1 MARTLVGQ
9 LILKLRAEGLGEAD
23 KVARTLRDI
32 DSAART
38 LGKVRAGDWGAAF
51 GKQLAQLRATPA
63 EIEAV
68 RRSWT
73 NLVADLDNKNITK
86 ALRKQNIATWKT
98 ATISH
103 LAAVRAEAQETEK
116 RIVAMHR
123 SLGMGLKPFMVMG
136 GGYTAAYMGGV
147 AGRHALIAASNE
159 RRVQAEAKYAGLDAG
174 ERGRINARADEL
186 AERYRLQ
193 KSQIYEVMKEASLSM
208 PSTDA
213 ALNVS
218 DEMARAYLVL
228 SNLFGPEG
236 ALVGLRQFNKALD
249 NIERVSPEEY
259 RYFIENY
266 TKAQQVVGLDMDPAA
281 FAQAIKF
288 ARAGGKVFG
297 DEFLSQW
304 LPMLI
309 AESGGPDS
317 GTQLRAGFDQFIVG
331 RASKKSLAEQK
342 AMGLRDEQGRLLNQE
357 AFTDNPLKWVWDTLL
372 PKLREK
378 GVDTDNETELARI
391 LGELTNNRLSSDLLI
406 RAILSMEQYRR
417 LVEERLPNAVGLDD
431 ADTIQADNP
440 FAAWEGFKN
449 SLENLSAAILPMDHV
464 SAALNTLA
472 DGINALAA
480 AARDNPGLTAL
491 GIGAG
496 GAVLYGGGK
505 SAIGAMADLFGLKS
519 SAIALDGSAAALTRA
534 AIALGG
540 AGVADDVVPD
550 ALKKGGTAA
559 AGGAAV
565 AGGAAIV
572 AGAAAGYA
580 AYETIKQT
588 TADNARENKAGPY
601 KDYSE
606 GYSAEENAARNYK
619 MFHGVQFEGGWHR
632 VGLGAG
638 PAPGI
643 ESALADLDRLR
654 NEAAQTGSDVKN
666 SLGVTVTPTVDS
678 SSIDSFLA
686 KVRAAIAEL
695 ETLGSL
701 AAAASA
707 NTDRQLRRSMADY
720 GVAP

>member
-51 GKQLAQLRATPA
+51 GKQLAQLKATPA

-147 AGRHALIAASNE
+147 VGRQALIAASNE

-174 ERGRINARADEL
+174 ERGRIDTRADEL

-218 DEMARAYLVL
+218 EEMARAYLVL
-228 SNLFGPEG
+228 SNLFGSEG
-236 ALVGLRQFNKALD
+236 ALAGLRQFNKGMD
-249 NIERVSPEEY
+249 NIERVTPEEY
-259 RYFIENY
+259 RYGLENFM
-266 TKAQQVVGLDMDPAA
+266 KAQQVVGLDMDPAA
-281 FAQAIKF
+281 FAQALKY

-297 DEFLSQW
+297 DEFLFQW

-317 GTQLRAGFDQFIVG
+317 GTQLRAASISSSSAASKSHG
-331 RASKKSLAEQK
+331 RAK
-342 AMGLRDEQGRLLNQE
+342 AMGLRDDDGRLLNQE
-357 AFTDNPLKWVWDTLL
+357 AFTDNPLKWGTPCRSFGKRASIPTMKRNW
-372 PKLREK
+372 RASRR
-378 GVDTDNETELARI
+378 TD
-391 LGELTNNRLSSDLLI
+391 NNRLRPIRSYARSSWNSI
-406 RAILSMEQYRR
+406 AGWSGA
-417 LVEERLPNAVGLDD
+417 VAERVGLDV

-440 FAAWEGFKN
+440 SRREGFK
-449 SLENLSAAILPMDHV
+449 
-464 SAALNTLA
+464 T
-472 DGINALAA
+472 
-480 AARDNPGLTAL
+480 
-491 GIGAG
+491 
-496 GAVLYGGGK
+496 VLKTSRRPFCRWITSRG
-505 SAIGAMADLFGLKS
+505 
-519 SAIALDGSAAALTRA
+519 
-534 AIALGG
+534 
-540 AGVADDVVPD
+540 
-550 ALKKGGTAA
+550 
-559 AGGAAV
+559 
-565 AGGAAIV
+565 
-572 AGAAAGYA
+572 
-580 AYETIKQT
+580 
-588 TADNARENKAGPY
+588 
-601 KDYSE
+601 
-606 GYSAEENAARNYK
+606 
-619 MFHGVQFEGGWHR
+619 
-632 VGLGAG
+632 
-638 PAPGI
+638 
-643 ESALADLDRLR
+643 
-654 NEAAQTGSDVKN
+654 
-666 SLGVTVTPTVDS
+666 
-678 SSIDSFLA
+678 
-686 KVRAAIAEL
+686 
-695 ETLGSL
+695 
-701 AAAASA
+701 A
-707 NTDRQLRRSMADY
+707 NTWLMA
-720 GVAP
+720 